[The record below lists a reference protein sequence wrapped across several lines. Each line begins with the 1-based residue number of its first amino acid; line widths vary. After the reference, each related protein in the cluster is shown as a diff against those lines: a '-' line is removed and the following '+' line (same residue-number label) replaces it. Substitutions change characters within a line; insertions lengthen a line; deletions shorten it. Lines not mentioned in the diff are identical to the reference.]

1 MAESSATFVPT
12 DVQKR
17 TARRILFRPRTR
29 EAITAYLFLTPFL
42 FFFIIFT
49 VRATGQSLFISFH
62 DWNVMAL
69 VHPDV
74 GLKNY
79 ETLMND
85 DIWWTSLKNT
95 FYFSVLTVA
104 GTTVVAL
111 GAALICNAPIK
122 GKYFFRALF
131 YAPTLLS
138 IGVIGIIW
146 TWLLNTQF
154 GMLNYVLE
162 LFGLPAINWL
172 GDSNLVIP
180 ALSLTTIWW
189 VFGFPMLIFLAGLQ
203 GIPDHL
209 YEAAKIDGA
218 TSRQQFLY
226 ITLPLLRPTILFV
239 LVTQFISHF
248 QVFGQPYV
256 MTRGGPG
263 YASYTVIIY
272 LYRVAWQNFHM
283 GYASAMAMALAV
295 VVIIMTVAQFVLLGR
310 RVEY

>member
-1 MAESSATFVPT
+1 MAESSATFPQA
-12 DVQKR
+12 DVRKK
-17 TARRILFRPRTR
+17 TGRRILSRPRTR

-42 FFFIIFT
+42 FFFVIFT

-62 DWNVMAL
+62 DWNVMAP

-154 GMLNYVLE
+154 GMLNYVLD
-162 LFGLPAINWL
+162 LFGLPAINLL
-172 GDSNLVIP
+172 GDPILVIP
-180 ALSLTTIWW
+180 PLSLTAIWW
-189 VFGFPMLIFLAGLQ
+189 VFGFPVLIFLAGF
-203 GIPDHL
+203 PCFPVHL
-209 YEAAKIDGA
+209 F
-218 TSRQQFLY
+218 SPSLFPPQPS
-226 ITLPLLRPTILFV
+226 PLH
-239 LVTQFISHF
+239 S
-248 QVFGQPYV
+248 
-256 MTRGGPG
+256 
-263 YASYTVIIY
+263 S
-272 LYRVAWQNFHM
+272 
-283 GYASAMAMALAV
+283 S
-295 VVIIMTVAQFVLLGR
+295 
-310 RVEY
+310 

>member
-1 MAESSATFVPT
+1 MAP
-12 DVQKR
+12 
-17 TARRILFRPRTR
+17 
-29 EAITAYLFLTPFL
+29 
-42 FFFIIFT
+42 
-49 VRATGQSLFISFH
+49 
-62 DWNVMAL
+62 